1 MRMVRPRGFTLIEI
15 LVVISIIIILVG
27 TVLAIG
33 TQMRTA
39 AQIRQTKVTLNTLK
53 LAMKDYLD
61 AGNPEPADNSATDYY
76 TKFLSVPSCK
86 KVLSGMPAAQNG
98 GTQVLDAFGNA
109 IIYRASAAGK
119 QWYFQSAGPNGVM
132 GYVPKSDGTTVPP
145 DNDDIFSYDL

>member
-1 MRMVRPRGFTLIEI
+1 MSNPMRMVRPRGFTLIEI

-61 AGNPEPADNSATDYY
+61 AGNPEPLDNSATDYY

-86 KVLSGMPAAQNG
+86 KVLSGMPAAG

-109 IIYRASAAGK
+109 IVYHASSAGK
-119 QWYFQSAGPNGVM
+119 QWYYQSSGPNGVM
-132 GYVPKSDGTTVPP
+132 GTITVP
-145 DNDDIFSYDL
+145 DNDDIFSYDP